1 MKSIFIILSLLL
13 SFSSFAHDGGHGS
26 IAESGKFGGV
36 LSPIV
41 LKKEAG
47 KGDDAH
53 VLYKAE
59 LVRNESGKLS
69 FYLFDNKMNL
79 MDLKDFSEEIKANL
93 EVKKK
98 GKFTYVGE
106 FKLKKDGNH
115 FTGQL
120 PKIVYKPFNIDFFL
134 SHGKEDLFVGF
145 SNLD

>member
-98 GKFTYVGE
+98 GKFTYVVSLNLKRTGITSQAS
-106 FKLKKDGNH
+106 FQKLIIS
-115 FTGQL
+115 L
-120 PKIVYKPFNIDFFL
+120 LILISFFL
-134 SHGKEDLFVGF
+134 TEKKIYS
-145 SNLD
+145 

>member
-98 GKFTYVGE
+98 GKFTYVVSLNLKRTGITSQDS
-106 FKLKKDGNH
+106 FQKL
-115 FTGQL
+115 FTSL
-120 PKIVYKPFNIDFFL
+120 LILISFFL
-134 SHGKEDLFVGF
+134 MGKKIY
-145 SNLD
+145 S